1 MKQYGREVGVL
12 AVQLRTIGGD
22 KNAEWKFI
30 DHDQDTIRLELVRDK
45 DRYILVDK
53 GALRL
58 VANAFSELAQELSG

>member
-1 MKQYGREVGVL
+1 MKQYGRV
-12 AVQLRTIGGD
+12 LRTIGGD

-30 DHDQDTIRLELVRDK
+30 DHDQDTIRLQLVRDK

-58 VANAFSELAQELSG
+58 FANAFSELAQELSR